1 MAMKEQPK
9 QVHRSMQG
17 KVVDMNK
24 LISQNELTVAVG
36 NIKVNARGDE
46 LGPGGRI
53 IKKREEV
60 LREASATSTPTQLNV
75 RQKNVDDMDPE
86 GNE

>member
-17 KVVDMNK
+17 KIVDMNK

-36 NIKVNARGDE
+36 NIKVNARE
-46 LGPGGRI
+46 SLKSV
-53 IKKREEV
+53 KKYYV
-60 LREASATSTPTQLNV
+60 KLVQLLHHHS
-75 RQKNVDDMDPE
+75 
-86 GNE
+86 